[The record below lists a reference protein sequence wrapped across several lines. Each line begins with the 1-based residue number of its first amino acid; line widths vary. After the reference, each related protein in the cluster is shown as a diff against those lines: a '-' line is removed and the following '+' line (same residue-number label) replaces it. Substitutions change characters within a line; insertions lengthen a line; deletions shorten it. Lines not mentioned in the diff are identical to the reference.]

1 MREGVTLTG
10 SCMVLSS
17 SSMNVGVAHM
27 EDLDFDENSDV
38 EGAKKRS
45 YKVCLFMLDVWL
57 LVAVASQKQDLHQLY
72 LRK

>member
-1 MREGVTLTG
+1 
-10 SCMVLSS
+10 
-17 SSMNVGVAHM
+17 M

-45 YKVCLFMLDVWL
+45 YQVRLFMLDVWL

-72 LRK
+72 